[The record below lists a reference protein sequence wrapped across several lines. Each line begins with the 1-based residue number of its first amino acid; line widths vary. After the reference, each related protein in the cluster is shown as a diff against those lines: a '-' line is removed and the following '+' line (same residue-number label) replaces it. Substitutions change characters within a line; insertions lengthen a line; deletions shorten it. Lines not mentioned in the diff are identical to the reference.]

1 MTTRVPPTWSD
12 FVGQTDSSALYARL
26 LRHRGVRREA
36 DLCVR
41 VVVISRQL
49 LQVLLWTKR
58 EHH

>member
-1 MTTRVPPTWSD
+1 MTTRVPPTWNN
-12 FVGQTDSSALYARL
+12 FVGQMDSSVLHARQ
-26 LRHRGVRREA
+26 LRHRGGRREA

-49 LQVLLWTKR
+49 WQVLLWTKR